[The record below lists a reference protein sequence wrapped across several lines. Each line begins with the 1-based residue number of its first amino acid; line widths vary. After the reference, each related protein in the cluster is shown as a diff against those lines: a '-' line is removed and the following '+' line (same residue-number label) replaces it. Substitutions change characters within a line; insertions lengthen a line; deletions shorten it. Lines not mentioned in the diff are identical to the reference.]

1 MPVIHY
7 QNCPVCGDAAIQP
20 VMEAKDHTVS
30 GEIFSIWQCNNCKL
44 RFTQDVPDAGSI
56 GPYYQSENYISH
68 SDTKKGLVNSA
79 YHLVRQ
85 YTLKQKRKLVQNTSG
100 KNTGSILDLGAGTGA
115 FLNEMKEHGWTVTGL
130 EPDAGARKHAHDR
143 YGLNFADA
151 ENLFKLNEKSFDIIS
166 MWHVLEHVHDLHAY
180 INQIRTLLV
189 EGGLF
194 ILALPNYTS
203 DDAAYYRSHWAAYD
217 VPRHLYHFSP
227 LSVRTLLA
235 QHGLEIRAMHPMWFD
250 SFYISM
256 LSEQYKKGK
265 QGYIS
270 AFVEGIRSNKKALSN
285 TESASSII
293 YCAFK

>member
-143 YGLNFADA
+143 YGLSFADA

-235 QHGLEIRAMHPMWFD
+235 QHGLEIRSMHPMWFD